1 MALPLMQ
8 NFESNL
14 ELNQLKS
21 VIQNDSFQKQRF
33 NDLKVISYEFL
44 KENSIIKIKKI
55 LELELAANISA
66 MVTNPFEIIETWNL
80 EDANNIFLVVEIP
93 KVQSKIQVEITKNNQ
108 NIFEVKSLITSTVF
122 MMGSFVEEHVAKF
135 WKKMIEKDLE
145 LLLKWQ
151 INQI

>member
-21 VIQNDSFQKQRF
+21 VIQNNSFQKQRF

-44 KENSIIKIKKI
+44 EENSSIKIKKI

-66 MVTNPFEIIETWNL
+66 MVSNPFEIIETWNL

-108 NIFEVKSLITSTVF
+108 NLFEVKSSITSTVF
-122 MMGSFVEEHVAKF
+122 IMGSLVEEHVAKF

-145 LLLKWQ
+145 LLLKWPF
-151 INQI
+151 NQI

>member
-1 MALPLMQ
+1 
-8 NFESNL
+8 
-14 ELNQLKS
+14 
-21 VIQNDSFQKQRF
+21 
-33 NDLKVISYEFL
+33 
-44 KENSIIKIKKI
+44 
-55 LELELAANISA
+55 
-66 MVTNPFEIIETWNL
+66 MVSNPFEIIETWNL

-122 MMGSFVEEHVAKF
+122 MMGSFVEEHVAKI

-145 LLLKWQ
+145 LLLKWP

>member
-1 MALPLMQ
+1 M
-8 NFESNL
+8 
-14 ELNQLKS
+14 
-21 VIQNDSFQKQRF
+21 
-33 NDLKVISYEFL
+33 
-44 KENSIIKIKKI
+44 
-55 LELELAANISA
+55 
-66 MVTNPFEIIETWNL
+66 
-80 EDANNIFLVVEIP
+80 
-93 KVQSKIQVEITKNNQ
+93 QSKIQVEITKNNQ

>member
-1 MALPLMQ
+1 MALTFMQ

-21 VIQNDSFQKQRF
+21 VIQNNSFQKQRF

-44 KENSIIKIKKI
+44 EENSSIKIKKI

-66 MVTNPFEIIETWNL
+66 MVSNPFEIIETWNL

-108 NIFEVKSLITSTVF
+108 NLFEVKSSITSTVF
-122 MMGSFVEEHVAKF
+122 IMGSLVEEHVAKF

-145 LLLKWQ
+145 LLLKWPF
-151 INQI
+151 NQI